1 MKTLI
6 PLLSLLLLAGCATPY
21 QSGGFRGGYK
31 ELQLD
36 EHVFRVTFRGNAF
49 VSADRVRDYTL
60 LRSAELARERGYRWF
75 AIVDQDAHETTGTV
89 YTPAT
94 TYTTASVSG
103 NNLYGTSTTYG
114 GMTSSYS
121 KPSSSNTIVCY
132 VEKPEGFSYNVANV
146 IESLRSAYKMR

>member
-1 MKTLI
+1 MKILI
-6 PLLSLLLLAGCATPY
+6 PLLSLLFLAGCATPY
-21 QSGGFRGGYK
+21 QSGGIRGGYK

-36 EHVFRVTFRGNAF
+36 EHVFRVSFQGNAF
-49 VSADRVRDYTL
+49 VSAERVQDYTL

-75 AIVDQDAHETTGTV
+75 AIVDQDAYETTGTV

-94 TYTTASVSG
+94 TYTNASISG

-114 GMTSSYS
+114 GMMSSYS

-132 VEKPEGFSYNVANV
+132 ADKPEGFSYNVANV
-146 IESLRSAYKMR
+146 IESLRSAYRLR